1 MSRITSDSVSES
13 VDLLQMLIAPPP
25 PPPPSSTSRP
35 AGPPRHV
42 EDGIAAAAQR
52 PRTEQTCYRACHACA
67 EEQRYLQQQQQH
79 PNQPHHQPQCV
90 YCSCSQPRV
99 DPRLQRADRDDTASI
114 YFNPRGPVG
123 PGAASCMWPRRAPP
137 VKARE
142 STLSAPRADVG
153 GTSGSNCVVQAAL
166 PSSNRRRDD
175 DAEDNDDYDDAAGK
189 RTMSTSLSSRSS
201 SQTRRLRSAADI
213 CRRARRAAIAD
224 CCLRCWPRRQRSANS
239 AGVIGADPLHGNTT
253 TDIDMQT
260 THGGHSESA
269 TADASVVKLGGKL
282 SMRRGLRCTTRWNID
297 AERRR
302 TIVLV
307 VGFLVGLF
315 LVSTAL
321 LTGFVLLWP
330 SQRRR
335 HSTSGTIMTSLA
347 IHIQFIRGMHLLI
360 RHTNFLYFLLIL
372 GIKSG
377 VLGVENAQ
385 SRLLSIIH
393 INYS

>member
-1 MSRITSDSVSES
+1 MSRPAARITSDSVSES

-25 PPPPSSTSRP
+25 PPPPPPAITSRP
-35 AGPPRHV
+35 AAPPRHV
-42 EDGIAAAAQR
+42 EDGIAVAPQR

-67 EEQRYLQQQQQH
+67 EEQRYLQQQQQQQH
-79 PNQPHHQPQCV
+79 QQPQCV

-114 YFNPRGPVG
+114 YFNPRGPLA

-142 STLSAPRADVG
+142 TTLSAPHADIG
-153 GTSGSNCVVQAAL
+153 GTSGSNCVVQAGL

-213 CRRARRAAIAD
+213 CRRARRAAVAD
-224 CCLRCWPRRQRSANS
+224 CCLRCWPRRQGSANS
-239 AGVIGADPLHGNTT
+239 AGVIGADPLHGNTA

-269 TADASVVKLGGKL
+269 TADASIVKLGSKL

-297 AERRR
+297 ADRRR
-302 TIVLV
+302 TIMLV

-335 HSTSGTIMTSLA
+335 HSISGTIMTPLD
-347 IHIQFIRGMHLLI
+347 IHIQFIRRMHLLI
-360 RHTNFLYFLLIL
+360 SHTKILYFLLIL
-372 GIKSG
+372 ERKSG
-377 VLGVENAQ
+377 V
-385 SRLLSIIH
+385 
-393 INYS
+393 